1 MLSPLHGGRERER
14 ERESMDAS
22 NPSPQA
28 LGLLTLLQELLRVG
42 ERHVTIKELAAR
54 MDRSP
59 RSVRRWL
66 EQLGGIALLE
76 ARELGLF
83 PRVSQVT
90 PVPFRGTGVTSSDTG
105 ALQRRGDPAL
115 EVTPVPFRGTGVTSS
130 DTGAL
135 QRRDPH
141 ILSESLTAA
150 AVVTNSSFSSS
161 TQYAVARLVELGVVE
176 ALARRCA
183 IQDPELFAIAAP
195 HAEARFTDPKREPV
209 QNPTGWLLRL
219 FQDPGRYGF
228 TKIEGRW
235 QAPLEGKTAVAQRG
249 KRYVAERDAEIERR
263 RAMYGDWF
271 REKLPERP
279 PLGGKAAREQAA
291 MQRLQSDKLLWD
303 ALTDAERTSIEGLIR
318 QRFGPLFANDEI
330 ALRSHCFSEMRRRQ
344 EVRR

>member
-83 PRVSQVT
+83 PRVSQ
-90 PVPFRGTGVTSSDTG
+90 
-105 ALQRRGDPAL
+105 
-115 EVTPVPFRGTGVTSS
+115 VTPVPFRGTGVTSS